1 MTHLNWR
8 ELNEVINNF
17 TEQEI
22 MDLLTDERRN
32 ARRSTVLIRL
42 HQRFTTLRMMRE
54 RAELIGELNESARST
69 TTSQRN
75 HKRAR

>member
-1 MTHLNWR
+1 MNWR
-8 ELNEVINNF
+8 ELNEVINGF
-17 TEQEI
+17 TEQEVWN
-22 MDLLTDERRN
+22 LLADERRN

-54 RAELIGELNESARST
+54 RAELIGEIDESARST

>member
-1 MTHLNWR
+1 MNWR
-8 ELNEVINNF
+8 ELNEVLTDY
-17 TEQEI
+17 TEQEVWN
-22 MDLLTDERRN
+22 LLAEERRT

-69 TTSQRN
+69 TASKRN

>member
-1 MTHLNWR
+1 MNWR
-8 ELNEVINNF
+8 ELNEVINGF
-17 TEQEI
+17 TEQEVWN
-22 MDLLTDERRN
+22 LLAEERRN

-54 RAELIGELNESARST
+54 RAELIGEIDESARST

-75 HKRAR
+75 YRRARG

>member
-1 MTHLNWR
+1 MNWR
-8 ELNEVINNF
+8 ELNEVINGF
-17 TEQEI
+17 TEQEVWN
-22 MDLLTDERRN
+22 LLAEERRN

-54 RAELIGELNESARST
+54 RAELIGEIDESARST
-69 TTSQRN
+69 TASQRN